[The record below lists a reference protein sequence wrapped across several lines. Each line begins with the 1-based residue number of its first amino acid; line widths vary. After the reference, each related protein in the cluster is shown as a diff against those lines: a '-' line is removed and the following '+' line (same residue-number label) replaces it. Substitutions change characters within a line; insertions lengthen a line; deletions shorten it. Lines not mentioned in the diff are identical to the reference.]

1 VQSRG
6 PAERRSPDRSR
17 GDGSH
22 AGLHVSRRVPTVR
35 VVLVLFLF
43 ALVLLAAW
51 FIAVVAFHVAAAGIH
66 LLLVVALVL
75 FAVGFMR
82 RRFARPHRP
91 AV

>member
-1 VQSRG
+1 
-6 PAERRSPDRSR
+6 
-17 GDGSH
+17 
-22 AGLHVSRRVPTVR
+22 LRVGRTLPTLSL
-35 VVLVLFLF
+35 VLVLFLF
-43 ALVLLAAW
+43 ALVFLAAW
-51 FIAVVAFHVAAAGIH
+51 FIAVVAFHVAAAAIH